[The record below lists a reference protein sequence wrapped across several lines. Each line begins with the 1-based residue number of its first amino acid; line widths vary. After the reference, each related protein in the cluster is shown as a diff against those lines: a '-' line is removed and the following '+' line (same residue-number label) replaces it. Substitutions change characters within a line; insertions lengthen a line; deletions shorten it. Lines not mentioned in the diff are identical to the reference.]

1 MKSFSWIEAFRELR
15 STKCKPW
22 DDRELDVL
30 EAFKFI
36 SFALIQITGTSLFL
50 TSAATVNTWKM
61 LDFFSQVFFTVVG
74 CCNQGIDVFFAI
86 SGFLGIYKCL

>member
-1 MKSFSWIEAFRELR
+1 MQQVMKSFSWIEAFRELR

-50 TSAATVNTWKM
+50 TSAAN
-61 LDFFSQVFFTVVG
+61 FFGLTCPHDLLHVLP
-74 CCNQGIDVFFAI
+74 I
-86 SGFLGIYKCL
+86 LGVDSLYE